1 MSGKKKSGKSSKNN
15 GGHKRHERRFF
26 PRSAQAPWLV
36 YATGGIGAALL
47 GAGAW
52 ASAYGQAFDADP
64 KLRPV
69 PQYLI
74 AAGALLS
81 GAAIWFGSSSEA
93 PLRVGD
99 PGIGVERGEV
109 RRMPW
114 WAVERIAWDDA
125 GSALTVTGK
134 DDAGTAMSIRVPVRV
149 HPEAAA
155 DIVAEADARIPE
167 AVDLSDEARAHLPAR
182 ALHAGTDIAL
192 EPLQI
197 VGKRC
202 AASGKIISYEPEGRV
217 CTRCERVYLK
227 SEVPKKCACG
237 ASLAGLRGKGG
248 AEADDENEREDA
260 EA

>member
-1 MSGKKKSGKSSKNN
+1 MSGKKKSSKNKS
-15 GGHKRHERRFF
+15 GHKRHERRFF

-52 ASAYGQAFDADP
+52 ATAYGQAFDADP
-64 KLRPV
+64 KLRAV

-99 PGIGVERGEV
+99 LGIGVERGEV

-125 GSALTVTGK
+125 GALTVTGK
-134 DDAGTAMSIRVPVRV
+134 DDAGTSMSIRVPLRA
-149 HPEAAA
+149 HPEAIA
-155 DIVAEADARIPE
+155 DIVAEADARIPKVVE
-167 AVDLSDEARAHLPAR
+167 LSDETRARLPAH
-182 ALHAGTDIAL
+182 APHAGTVITL
-192 EPLQI
+192 EALQI

-227 SEVPKKCACG
+227 TEVPKKCACG
-237 ASLAGLRGKGG
+237 ASLEALRGK
-248 AEADDENEREDA
+248 AEADDENESETA

>member
-1 MSGKKKSGKSSKNN
+1 MSGKKKSSKNKS
-15 GGHKRHERRFF
+15 GHQRHERRFF
-26 PRSAQAPWLV
+26 PRSAQSPWFV
-36 YATGGIGAALL
+36 YTTGGIGAALL

-52 ASAYGQAFDADP
+52 ASAYGQAFDSDP

-125 GSALTVTGK
+125 GPALTVTGK
-134 DDAGTAMSIRVPVRV
+134 DDTGTSMTIRVPARA
-149 HPEAAA
+149 HPEAIAE
-155 DIVAEADARIPE
+155 IVAEADERIPK
-167 AVDLSDEARAHLPAR
+167 AVEIGDDARAHLPAR
-182 ALHAGTDIAL
+182 IPHAGVGITLEAL
-192 EPLQI
+192 QV

-202 AASGKIISYEPEGRV
+202 AASGQIISYEPDGRV
-217 CTRCERVYLK
+217 CTRCERVYAK
-227 SEVPKKCACG
+227 REVPKKCACG
-237 ASLAGLRGKGG
+237 ASLERLRDAVKTDDDESEG
-248 AEADDENEREDA
+248 AEA
-260 EA
+260 